1 MNLATAFLVCKIGVG
16 LTVVLLA
23 AAFCSFALHLFVLP
37 TFGLPFPMIL
47 MLLPAL
53 GGIALYQRALKAE
66 AAKDSVKAD

>member
-1 MNLATAFLVCKIGVG
+1 MTPAAALLICKLGVG
-16 LTVVLLA
+16 LTVVLLG

-53 GGIALYQRALKAE
+53 AGVAFYQL
-66 AAKDSVKAD
+66 SLIHI